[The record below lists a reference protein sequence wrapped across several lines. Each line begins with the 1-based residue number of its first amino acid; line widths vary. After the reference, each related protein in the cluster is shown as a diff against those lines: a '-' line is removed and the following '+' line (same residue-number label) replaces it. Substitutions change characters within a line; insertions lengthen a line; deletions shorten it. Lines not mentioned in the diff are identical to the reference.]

1 MENNF
6 DLKVIPNS
14 IEKGGIA
21 KIRLIDKSE
30 EHAAQRMLKVTID
43 GDVQDLQPKIV
54 NHTGAKEYLWDL
66 DTSQMEKGGYSIA
79 LSEEPPSAPPRRGTN
94 PSASMPSLTADLT
107 VYEALD
113 GIFRAT
119 NKMADRD
126 DIGVALKPTE
136 RERSG
141 ELLLWASILR
151 SSEAM
156 SFENYN
162 KFMDYVFCG
171 MTSDGRTGINEREMG
186 GLRQNRDRRFLPFTD
201 TDSYRALK
209 AATEA
214 FVMVNCGFALETAEF
229 DEAAT
234 NELMKK
240 REVNLASTPTFQEK
254 WEGYLKQI
262 GENKTIP
269 YLYLIRDKLKDL
281 PLKKRTL
288 DGMLDLLLE
297 NAELHREQS
306 ELSCFGL
313 LSEKLTMPC
322 FLELIW
328 SYWHEES
335 MMIQGMNAISRRFQ
349 NVRNP
354 RGNDP
359 LINMEIN
366 PLQPLNNLLWG
377 YIQDEQHRLTV
388 VRRAYEYNHHY
399 GISLE
404 GKAIQNFA
412 PADSRSRFLEAFH
425 QLLYLCA
432 QYYKQEDDLTVKAD
446 AFPIRN
452 ALREVHMILSEGAHN
467 QYGDLP
473 STARIEMLMQQFILA
488 RPEFRSVLPTRTMV
502 AFPEPWMDRVQA
514 LNNMMGWTQTSPIH
528 FANLGIFGERLL
540 LSIRFGG
547 WSLNENTGLQAAN
560 WANFWRQSVQEYI
573 HAYHAVTG
581 VDLGATRINN
591 ERIDNR
597 PPSFHLAQRA
607 KAQPG
612 GSGNGRAK
620 AGANGQGMSAN

>member
-14 IEKGGIA
+14 IEKGGVA

-30 EHAAQRMLKVTID
+30 GHATQRTLKVTID
-43 GDVQDLQPKIV
+43 GNARDFQPKIV
-54 NHTGAKEYLWDL
+54 SHTGATEYLWDL
-66 DTSQMEKGGYSIA
+66 DTSKMEKGGYSIT
-79 LSEEPPSAPPRRGTN
+79 LNEEQPSASVGRGTN
-94 PSASMPSLTADLT
+94 PPATPEPMPSLTADLT

-113 GIFRAT
+113 GIYRAT
-119 NKMADRD
+119 SRISEKNE
-126 DIGVALKPTE
+126 IGLTPTV
-136 RERSG
+136 RERTH
-141 ELLLWASILR
+141 EPLWTAILE

-156 SFENYN
+156 SFENYQE
-162 KFMDYVFCG
+162 FMDIIFCG
-171 MTSDGRTGINEREMG
+171 TDDERKMPGSKQIEELKRQG
-186 GLRQNRDRRFLPFTD
+186 GRRFLPFSD

-214 FVMVNCGFALETAEF
+214 FVMVNCGFHIGEAEF
-229 DEAAT
+229 DEEKTTA
-234 NELMKK
+234 LMEK
-240 REVNLASTPTFQEK
+240 RGLKLKNSPTFQQR
-254 WEGYLKQI
+254 WEEYIQTI
-262 GENKTIP
+262 NGERTIP
-269 YLYLIRDKLKDL
+269 YLFLIRDKFRDL
-281 PLKKRTL
+281 PLKKHTF
-288 DGMLDLLLE
+288 DAMLDQWIGNGSQSVKNKTE
-297 NAELHREQS
+297 RE
-306 ELSCFGL
+306 CFGII
-313 LSEKLTMPC
+313 SEKLTRPC

-335 MMIQGMNAISRRFQ
+335 MMVQGMNAISRRFQ

-354 RGNDP
+354 RGKDP
-359 LINMEIN
+359 LLNMEIN

-388 VRRAYEYNHHY
+388 LRRAYEYDHHY
-399 GISLE
+399 GISIQ
-404 GKAIQNFA
+404 GKAIQEFA

-488 RPEFRSVLPTRTMV
+488 RPEFRSVLPTRVMV
-502 AFPEPWMDRVQA
+502 AYPEPWMDRVQA

-540 LSIRFGG
+540 LSIRLGA
-547 WSLNENTGLQAAN
+547 WSLNENSGLEAAG
-560 WANFWRQSVQEYI
+560 WANFWRQSIQEYI

-607 KAQPG
+607 KVQSN
-612 GSGNGRAK
+612 GSANSRAK
-620 AGANGQGMSAN
+620 AGANGQGMPAN